1 MKLSDVLKSI
11 GIAGVGVG
19 VAALTIHF
27 LSATISTDIRKAQE
41 WLSDK
46 TILLGQPSIVQQSY
60 SDVQLNTGIQATTLR
75 PVLEDSSL
83 SAAEK
88 AMIIQMIGSDPLF
101 STTFT
106 QQQIDT
112 VYAANEAT
120 LKAGADQALAE
131 MGYDPNG
138 NSLTGG
144 ESYAM
149 YLATNNPN
157 MQQTTEPTTVTLTD
171 PSSTDP
177 SSKNDISVEP
187 PVSTGGRNYLITNQ
201 KSGNVL

>member
-19 VAALTIHF
+19 AMALTLHF
-27 LSATISTDIRKAQE
+27 LSGTITTDIKKAKD

-60 SDVQLNTGIQATTLR
+60 ADVQLNTGIQATTLQ
-75 PVLEDSSL
+75 PVMEDSSL
-83 SAAEK
+83 SPAEK

-101 STTFT
+101 SATFT
-106 QQQIDT
+106 QEQIDA
-112 VYAANEAT
+112 VYAANEGT
-120 LKAGADQALAE
+120 LKAGADKALAE

-157 MQQTTEPTTVTLTD
+157 VEQTTAPTTVTV
-171 PSSTDP
+171 TDP

-187 PVSTGGRNYLITNQ
+187 PVSIGGPNHVIVNQ
-201 KSGNVL
+201 KGGNVL